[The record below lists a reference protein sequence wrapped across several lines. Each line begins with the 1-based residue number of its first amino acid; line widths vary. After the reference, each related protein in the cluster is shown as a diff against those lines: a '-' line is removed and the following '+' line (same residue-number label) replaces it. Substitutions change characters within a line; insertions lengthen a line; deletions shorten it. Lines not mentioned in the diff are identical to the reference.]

1 MFKVIYKK
9 SKEHYRSLLIKASE
23 MGIPEDYIRHALG
36 IEIYGVKDDKHGYP
50 TFLIRSDNRWIWK
63 SAKHF
68 IPVEEI

>member
-1 MFKVIYKK
+1 
-9 SKEHYRSLLIKASE
+9 
-23 MGIPEDYIRHALG
+23 MGIPEDYIRHALE